1 MKPRLLLFTAAC
13 MLFAACGN
21 SRGDLSTGIIPA
33 PQQVAWGD
41 GAFRMPSTL
50 LFATNLEGQAK
61 ADLEAWMRRSG
72 DGFFPVSFAEA
83 AGDDIPVLYLLLAE
97 GGAPESYRLD
107 VARGKIT
114 VTAPDAAGLFYGLQS
129 LGQLA
134 ERYGRRIPAVVI
146 EDAPR
151 FGYRGFMLD
160 VSRHFRDKEFVKR
173 QLDLLARYKF
183 NRFHWHLTDGAGW
196 RIEIKKY
203 PVLTDIAAW
212 RPYPDWEGW
221 NFGGKRYCRRDD
233 PAADGGYYTQDE
245 IREVV
250 EYARALHIEVIPEI
264 EMPGHSEEVLAVFPE
279 LSCSGKPYLNSDFCI
294 GNEQTFEFL
303 ENVLSEV
310 IGLFPSKY
318 IHIGGDESPRTRWR
332 ECPEC
337 QSLIRR
343 AGLKADTRHSAEDKL
358 QGYFNTRIEEFLA
371 RHGRRLI
378 GWDEI
383 VDGGMSPDAT
393 VMSWRGTAGG
403 IRAADEGFDVI
414 MSPNSSLYF
423 DYYQSANID
432 TEPPTIGGYIPLK
445 KVYDTEPVPEE
456 LTPEQA
462 RHIIGVQA
470 NVWTTY
476 MRTDTILEH
485 MLLPRLAALAERA
498 WSDREKDFTD
508 FMERLDRLVG
518 FYDRDGYSHFP
529 YFYDITGAFTADYG
543 RKAVGMTLSSLP
555 GADIRYTLD
564 GSEPTEESPLC
575 TDTVWIGSPTAVRAV
590 AVLPDGRRSEPFRE
604 EVTFNKATMK
614 PIRLLTAPHPKYAAA
629 ALNDGLRGKRVFTY
643 GNWAGWQDDDMEA
656 VIDLG
661 RQEEI
666 AQVAFNALLD
676 YGSHIMDAAG
686 AKVWVSDDGETF
698 REVYG
703 EHYPEI
709 PYGAVKRILRHEAN
723 FSPALRA
730 RYVKLRVMRSKQLP
744 EAYFDRNLRP
754 FLFIDEIYVY

>member
-13 MLFAACGN
+13 MFFAACGN

-50 LFATNLEGQAK
+50 LFATNLEGEDK
-61 ADLEAWMRRSG
+61 ADLAAWMRRSG

-83 AGDDIPVLYLLLAE
+83 AGDDIPVLELLLAE

-134 ERYGRRIPAVVI
+134 EHCGLRIPAVVI

-203 PVLTDIAAW
+203 PALTDIAAW

-233 PAADGGYYTQDE
+233 PAADGGYYTQNE

-310 IGLFPSKY
+310 IGLFPSEY
-318 IHIGGDESPRTRWR
+318 IHIGGDEASKQGWRT
-332 ECPEC
+332 CPKCAARMRKEGLKDVDEL
-337 QSLIRR
+337 QSYMIRR
-343 AGLKADTRHSAEDKL
+343 
-358 QGYFNTRIEEFLA
+358 IETFLNA
-371 RHGRRLI
+371 KGRRLL

-383 VDGGMSPDAT
+383 LEGGLAPDAT

-414 MSPNSSLYF
+414 MSPNSSFYF

-470 NVWTTY
+470 NVWATY

-498 WSDREKDFTD
+498 WSDGEKDFTD
-508 FMERLDRLVG
+508 FMTRLDRLVG

-529 YFYDITGAFTADYG
+529 HFYDITGSFTADYG

-575 TDTVWIGSPTAVRAV
+575 TDTVWIGSPAEVRAV
-590 AVLPDGRRSEPFRE
+590 AVLPDGRRSEPFCE

-629 ALNDGLRGKRVFTY
+629 ALNDGLRGKRVFTF

-686 AKVWVSDDGETF
+686 AKIWVSDDGETF
-698 REVYG
+698 REVHS
-703 EHYPEI
+703 ESYPEI
-709 PYGAVKRILRHEAN
+709 PYGAVKRIFRHEAN
-723 FSPALRA
+723 FSPALQA
-730 RYVKLRVMRSKQLP
+730 RYVKLRVMCSAQLP
-744 EAYFDRNLRP
+744 DAYFDRNLRP

>member
-1 MKPRLLLFTAAC
+1 MKLRLLLFTAAC
-13 MLFAACGN
+13 VFFAACGN

-134 ERYGRRIPAVVI
+134 ERCGRRIPAVVI

-279 LSCSGKPYLNSDFCI
+279 LSCSGKPYVNSDFCI

-310 IGLFPSKY
+310 IGLFPSEY
-318 IHIGGDESPRTRWR
+318 IHIGGDEASKQGWRT
-332 ECPEC
+332 CPKCAARMRKEGLKDVDEL
-337 QSLIRR
+337 QSYMIRR
-343 AGLKADTRHSAEDKL
+343 
-358 QGYFNTRIEEFLA
+358 IETF
-371 RHGRRLI
+371 
-378 GWDEI
+378 
-383 VDGGMSPDAT
+383 
-393 VMSWRGTAGG
+393 
-403 IRAADEGFDVI
+403 EG
-414 MSPNSSLYF
+414 NS
-423 DYYQSANID
+423 Q
-432 TEPPTIGGYIPLK
+432 
-445 KVYDTEPVPEE
+445 
-456 LTPEQA
+456 
-462 RHIIGVQA
+462 
-470 NVWTTY
+470 
-476 MRTDTILEH
+476 
-485 MLLPRLAALAERA
+485 
-498 WSDREKDFTD
+498 
-508 FMERLDRLVG
+508 
-518 FYDRDGYSHFP
+518 
-529 YFYDITGAFTADYG
+529 
-543 RKAVGMTLSSLP
+543 
-555 GADIRYTLD
+555 
-564 GSEPTEESPLC
+564 
-575 TDTVWIGSPTAVRAV
+575 
-590 AVLPDGRRSEPFRE
+590 
-604 EVTFNKATMK
+604 
-614 PIRLLTAPHPKYAAA
+614 
-629 ALNDGLRGKRVFTY
+629 
-643 GNWAGWQDDDMEA
+643 
-656 VIDLG
+656 
-661 RQEEI
+661 
-666 AQVAFNALLD
+666 
-676 YGSHIMDAAG
+676 DAAG
-686 AKVWVSDDGETF
+686 
-698 REVYG
+698 
-703 EHYPEI
+703 
-709 PYGAVKRILRHEAN
+709 
-723 FSPALRA
+723 
-730 RYVKLRVMRSKQLP
+730 
-744 EAYFDRNLRP
+744 
-754 FLFIDEIYVY
+754 